1 MTARKRTPEG
11 EAQALIVEYLKF
23 CNLGKVKRN
32 NVGQARMGEA
42 PKHPWAKDTRRVVRF
57 GEVGESDLE
66 VELTGQP
73 RSLFVEVKPLGWNP
87 PQEPRPG
94 SAASTWKK
102 YRHHLD
108 QVAFQTHQRARG
120 HFAIFARSPRE
131 VYEQLTAL
139 GFQGLPVP
147 RETPKPVRASR
158 CPR

>member
-1 MTARKRTPEG
+1 MTTRKRTPEG
-11 EAQALIVEYLKF
+11 EAQTLIIEYLKL
-23 CNLGKVKRN
+23 CSLGKVKRN
-32 NVGQARMGEA
+32 NVGQVRMGEA

-94 SAASTWKK
+94 SAATTWKK

-108 QVAFQTHQRARG
+108 QVAFQTRQRARG
-120 HFAIFARSPRE
+120 HFAIFARSPWE
-131 VYEQLTAL
+131 VFEQLTAL

-147 RETPKPVRASR
+147 QETRKPLSATRRAR
-158 CPR
+158 